1 MTQVIDFI
9 GFNNFLPKINT
20 YKIKNQLNIKVIGK
34 KKSNQNKLSVQL
46 IINQILNDE
55 IKK

>member
-9 GFNNFLPKINT
+9 GFNNFLSKINT

-34 KKSNQNKLSVQL
+34 KKSNQNKLNVQL